1 MFVSCSEISRSAIVK
16 HAQLI
21 DGLMH
26 GRAQLE
32 LSGLIL
38 YQGERIL
45 RILRIKI
52 HESETSA

>member
-38 YQGERIL
+38 YQGERKY
-45 RILRIKI
+45 RFKD
-52 HESETSA
+52 